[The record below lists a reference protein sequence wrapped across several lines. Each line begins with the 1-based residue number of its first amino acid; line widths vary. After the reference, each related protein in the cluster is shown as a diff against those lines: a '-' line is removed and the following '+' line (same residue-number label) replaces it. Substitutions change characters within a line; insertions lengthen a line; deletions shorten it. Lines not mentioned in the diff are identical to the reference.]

1 MEKKPQNRKLYIIS
15 ILCAVIGIILD
26 QYTKFLAVT
35 HLKEAPFSIIGGVFE
50 LHYLENRGAAFG
62 VLQNQQWFFLII
74 GTVLSILIAGLYVR
88 LPQEKRLL
96 PLRICMVL
104 ITAGAIG
111 NMIDRVRLNYVIDFL
126 YFKLIDFPIFNVA
139 DIYVTVATFAIVLL
153 ILFYYKE
160 EELDQFFK
168 KLSWKHK
175 AKAEQEH

>member
-1 MEKKPQNRKLYIIS
+1 
-15 ILCAVIGIILD
+15 
-26 QYTKFLAVT
+26 
-35 HLKEAPFSIIGGVFE
+35 
-50 LHYLENRGAAFG
+50 
-62 VLQNQQWFFLII
+62 
-74 GTVLSILIAGLYVR
+74 
-88 LPQEKRLL
+88 
-96 PLRICMVL
+96 
-104 ITAGAIG
+104 
-111 NMIDRVRLNYVIDFL
+111 MIDRVRLNYVIDFL